1 MVFSSNRPIS
11 FTKVDMKA
19 PKTDAA
25 YWRSQS
31 YASRLAALESLRQE
45 FITWKYGAQP
55 GFQRVCSIIKR

>member
-1 MVFSSNRPIS
+1 
-11 FTKVDMKA
+11 MKA